1 MLFLKL
7 CFQRRVSVKQ
17 VLGVS
22 AEVEHQGLLL
32 VWRLDVVAVVRA
44 DDLNL
49 VQPDGVSPDQP
60 VASVMLACRTEHGR
74 CAAQDQN
81 ALQTLRIHQSA
92 WMDTAAMPTKHT
104 IAICLT

>member
-7 CFQRRVSVKQ
+7 RFQRRVSVKQ

-60 VASVMLACRTEHGR
+60 VASVILAACRTEHGR

-81 ALQTLRIHQSA
+81 AL
-92 WMDTAAMPTKHT
+92 
-104 IAICLT
+104 